1 MRNLVKQEESKN
13 GQYRVSVYYDEYA
26 ESPCTNWDLG
36 ATYLFE
42 YNDRYLHR
50 LHNDCS
56 WRDVYNPKY
65 YDNNH
70 SLADAVCSIVQDYVS
85 DKDIIK
91 YLKEGTDSYRLVY
104 NRTDRI

>member
-1 MRNLVKQEESKN
+1 MRNLVKQEESTN

-42 YNDRYLHR
+42 YNDSYLHR

-56 WRDVYNPKY
+56 WREVYDPKW
-65 YDNNH
+65 DSNKH
-70 SLADAVCSIVQDYVS
+70 SLSRMQYAVLSEIMFQTKILS
-85 DKDIIK
+85 S
-91 YLKEGTDSYRLVY
+91 T
-104 NRTDRI
+104 

>member
-1 MRNLVKQEESKN
+1 MKTLVKQEESKN
-13 GQYRVSVYYDEYA
+13 GKYRVNIYYDEFA

-56 WRDVYNPKY
+56 WRQVYDPK
-65 YDNNH
+65 
-70 SLADAVCSIVQDYVS
+70 
-85 DKDIIK
+85 
-91 YLKEGTDSYRLVY
+91 
-104 NRTDRI
+104 